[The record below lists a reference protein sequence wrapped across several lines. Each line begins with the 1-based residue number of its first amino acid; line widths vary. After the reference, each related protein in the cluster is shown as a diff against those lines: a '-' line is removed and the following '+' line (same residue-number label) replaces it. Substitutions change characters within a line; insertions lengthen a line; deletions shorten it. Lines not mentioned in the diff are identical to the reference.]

1 MGGEMG
7 WEGTRGREQR
17 SELEID
23 IVRNIVC
30 AQSGIECVVIMCECV
45 VIMCEVCASLCCTLL
60 R

>member
-30 AQSGIECVVIMCECV
+30 AQSSIECVM
-45 VIMCEVCASLCCTLL
+45 IMCEVCTSLYCTALCAKS
-60 R
+60 